1 MGVARGPPLEPH
13 HEPEEAALR
22 MTSPQDDAPRPPAWA
37 APGGGQPSPGP
48 GVPPS
53 GPPAPPGPPAQWGA
67 SQSGWG
73 APVPPP
79 PPPGSAW
86 KPPAL
91 QPGIVP
97 LRPLGLGEVLDGA
110 FKAIRANPRV
120 MFGLSALVVG
130 AAVILSTI
138 LTWYVQGLVAG
149 AISDALLELDP
160 SGASGLNAML
170 GWAVGTI
177 LTAPIIW
184 LATTVLTGLLI
195 VSVSRSV
202 LGRTITIGEVLRS
215 GRVWWVVG
223 FTLLAG
229 AAVLLVA
236 ALLVGAVIGLAT
248 ADQTG
253 LAVAVGIL
261 GWLAL
266 VVAGIWFTIRTL
278 LAPPALM
285 LEGKG
290 FWSTV
295 ARAWRLTRG
304 SFWRLLGY
312 YVLVQIMVSVA
323 SYFVMFPFE
332 LVGTLV
338 TQDPTG
344 TSFVSIVLTAV
355 GNVIAYTLTTAFT
368 AAIYALLYI
377 DVRMRREGLDL
388 ELARAAQ
395 AG

>member
-1 MGVARGPPLEPH
+1 
-13 HEPEEAALR
+13 
-22 MTSPQDDAPRPPAWA
+22 
-37 APGGGQPSPGP
+37 
-48 GVPPS
+48 
-53 GPPAPPGPPAQWGA
+53 
-67 SQSGWG
+67 
-73 APVPPP
+73 
-79 PPPGSAW
+79 
-86 KPPAL
+86 
-91 QPGIVP
+91 VP

-130 AAVILSTI
+130 AAVVLSTI

-160 SGASGLNAML
+160 SGASGLDAML

-344 TSFVSIVLTAV
+344 TSFVSIVLTGV